1 MFTKQKVIDYNNIKS
16 VIDFINREEVDL
28 FRGENMIFAT
38 NRMLSYDES
47 CYLSEHLDL
56 IRYKEDRDLLIKF
69 VNEWK
74 FIVENINNALDNGTL
89 EEFLSKIKGISVM
102 PRIFGFQREG
112 VELTERGLIVSE
124 VVNKLFMNEV
134 EEFKKRKKIEE
145 NTNLVENQIN
155 KKR

>member
-1 MFTKQKVIDYNNIKS
+1 
-16 VIDFINREEVDL
+16 
-28 FRGENMIFAT
+28 
-38 NRMLSYDES
+38 
-47 CYLSEHLDL
+47 
-56 IRYKEDRDLLIKF
+56 
-69 VNEWK
+69 
-74 FIVENINNALDNGTL
+74 
-89 EEFLSKIKGISVM
+89 M

-124 VVNKLFMNEV
+124 VANKIFMNKV